1 MMMMAVSSVSSTP
14 APVVPT
20 PATKPTVASN
30 ASKPAESLES
40 LTPDELQL
48 LNLLLASGDGDTV
61 ELSTVKNNTGDHIGV
76 IALGKGDEAKAP
88 VASKASASSKKEATK
103 KTASAGDDVKTTDEA
118 KPSKVEES
126 NKKAGKSVNFVA

>member
-30 ASKPAESLES
+30 TSKPAESLES

-103 KTASAGDDVKTTDEA
+103 KDVKTTDEA